1 MRVMITLLALGL
13 THTVAAGNI
22 PAELAVKYRPLM
34 TLPVITHP
42 DGSKSLG
49 HAKLF
54 TREGIRV
61 LYLTGDRFEMA
72 YQHGKLISDI
82 FQDGAMP
89 KIRSMIENT
98 ARNSFPKVPSVVNP
112 IIKGIYKHYSEAIL
126 EHAAKHVGMTVDQYI
141 IEAYGLSAG
150 SGYPVDKI
158 VHAFLA
164 PEILQVIL
172 GQQMRGQ
179 KNLPPPSAINEC
191 TDFAVPPT
199 ATSSGGYVIG
209 RNTDYS
215 LNGYFDRFPTV
226 LYYFPTD
233 GAQPYMTVTS
243 AGVHTAGVVGYNNAG
258 LFLGVHT
265 IPTWDTSE
273 NGNPV
278 FDVGQ
283 YVLRNAKSF
292 DEAIDI
298 FKNRLPGAGWAYT
311 LVSTFENRSAT
322 IELSNSEISV
332 RETSGSYHVQS
343 NHFLTSKMKG
353 RNIDINASINEDTQA
368 RYERVNQ
375 LLESSRNRLD
385 VRSAVDILA
394 DKTDPFS
401 GVIRGLGNVVA
412 THFTVTSA
420 VFDTGLQALYF
431 ANGLAPT
438 SLTRFVELPLIQNFD
453 PETFSGQNY
462 STIIN
467 DSYHRN
473 NPQQSLAERLYIE
486 AKQAY
491 EIELDA
497 PKASE
502 ILKQVV
508 SIDPSN
514 HAYIY
519 VLGLM
524 EIKTRQ
530 FQKAQNTFEMCKTI
544 STGHHKLACSFFL
557 AKILASSGQRTDAFR
572 LLTEILKAADP
583 NLEAP
588 LIKATKDNLKKIKR
602 RAKLNLNPDTLSIFM
617 PEADVLSY

>member
-13 THTVAAGNI
+13 AHTVSADNI
-22 PAELAVKYRPLM
+22 PAELAVKYRSLM
-34 TLPVITHP
+34 TLPVITQP
-42 DGSKSLG
+42 DGVKSLG
-49 HAKLF
+49 PAKLF

-72 YQHGKLISDI
+72 YQHGRLISDI

-89 KIRSMIENT
+89 KIGSMIESA
-98 ARNSFPKVPSVVNP
+98 ARNSFPKIPSVVNP

-126 EHAAKHVGMTVDQYI
+126 EHAAKQVGMTVDQYI
-141 IEAYGLSAG
+141 IEAYGLAAG

-179 KNLPPPSAINEC
+179 KNLPPPSAVNEC

-199 ATSSGGYVIG
+199 ATSSGGYIIG

-226 LYYFPTD
+226 IYYFPTD
-233 GAQPYMTVTS
+233 GAQPHMTVTS

-273 NGNPV
+273 NGHPV

-322 IELSNSEISV
+322 IELSNSAISV
-332 RETSGSYHVQS
+332 RETTGSHHIQS
-343 NHFLTSKMKG
+343 NHFLTSKMKS

-375 LLESSRNRLD
+375 LLKSSGSEID
-385 VRSAVDILA
+385 VRRTVDILA
-394 DKTDPFS
+394 DKTDPFT
-401 GVIRGLGNVVA
+401 GTIRGLGNVVA
-412 THFTVTSA
+412 THFTVTST
-420 VFDTGLQALYF
+420 VFDTGQQALYF

-438 SLTRFVELPLIQNFD
+438 SLTRFIELPLIQNFD
-453 PETFSGQNY
+453 PETFSDQAY
-462 STIIN
+462 RTLIN
-467 DSYHRN
+467 DSYHRD
-473 NPQQSLAERLYIE
+473 NPQQSLAERLYID

-491 EIELDA
+491 EIELNA
-497 PKASE
+497 PKARELLS
-502 ILKQVV
+502 QVA
-508 SIDPSN
+508 SIDSNN

-530 FQKAQNTFEMCKTI
+530 IQKAQKTMEQCKKI
-544 STGHHKLACSFFL
+544 SSGHHKLACSFFL
-557 AKILASSGQRTDAFR
+557 AKILASTGQRNDAFH
-572 LLTEILKAADP
+572 LLSDILVAADP
-583 NLEAP
+583 ELEAP

-602 RAKLNLNPDTLSIFM
+602 REKIRLNPDTLSIFM
-617 PEADVLSY
+617 PEADVLAY

>member
-1 MRVMITLLALGL
+1 MRLMITLLALSVGHNVSAENL
-13 THTVAAGNI
+13 
-22 PAELAVKYRPLM
+22 PAELAAKYRSLM

-89 KIRSMIENT
+89 KIGSMIENT

-112 IIKGIYKHYSEAIL
+112 IIKGIYKHYSEAIIK
-126 EHAAKHVGMTVDQYI
+126 HAAKHVGMTVDQYI
-141 IEAYGLSAG
+141 VEAYGLAAG
-150 SGYPVDKI
+150 SGYPIDKI

-179 KNLPPPSAINEC
+179 KNLPPPSAVNEC

-199 ATSSGGYVIG
+199 ATSSGGFIIG

-226 LYYFPTD
+226 IYYFPTD
-233 GAQPYMTVTS
+233 GAQPHMTVTS
-243 AGVHTAGVVGYNNAG
+243 SGVHTAGVVGYNNAG
-258 LFLGVHT
+258 LFIGVHT

-273 NGNPV
+273 NGHPV

-298 FKNRLPGAGWAYT
+298 FKNHLPGAGWAYT

-322 IELSNSEISV
+322 VELSNSEISV
-332 RETSGSYHVQS
+332 RETSGSHHIQS
-343 NHFLTSKMKG
+343 NHFLTSKMKS
-353 RNIDINASINEDTQA
+353 RNVDINASINEDTRA
-368 RYERVNQ
+368 RYERVKQ
-375 LLESSRNRLD
+375 LLESSERALD
-385 VRSAVDILA
+385 VRRAVDILA
-394 DKTDPFS
+394 DKTDPFT
-401 GVIRGLGNVVA
+401 GNIRGLGNVVA
-412 THFTVTSA
+412 THFTVTST

-438 SLTRFVELPLIQNFD
+438 SLTRFIELPLIQNFD
-453 PETFSGQNY
+453 PETFSSQTY
-462 STIIN
+462 RTLIN
-467 DSYHRN
+467 DSYHRD
-473 NPQQSLAERLYIE
+473 NPHQSLAERLYIE

-491 EIELDA
+491 EVELNA
-497 PKASE
+497 PKARE
-502 ILKQVV
+502 ILRQVV
-508 SIDPSN
+508 SIDPNN

-519 VLGLM
+519 VLGLL

-530 FQKAQNTFEMCKTI
+530 LPSAQKTLEQCKTI
-544 STGHHKLACSFFL
+544 SIGHHKLTCGFFL
-557 AKILASSGQRTDAFR
+557 AKILASRGERKNASR
-572 LLTEILKAADP
+572 LLTEILVTADP
-583 NLEAP
+583 KLEAP
-588 LIKATKDNLKKIKR
+588 LIKATKDSLKKIKR
-602 RAKLNLNPDTLSIFM
+602 LGKISLNPDTLSLFM
-617 PEADVLSY
+617 PEGDVLTY